1 MKKNVRLILTA
12 LVIYI
17 VILGLLLLAE
27 SGAPNAT
34 IKNVGDALWYSLI
47 TLTTVGYGDL
57 SPVTGLGRVLGLI
70 FALCSLGVLT
80 AIIGVGLRL
89 IGGMFIPRLRLRL
102 GRNRRWYAFSFESE
116 DAAALA
122 RALSGDDSEC
132 LLIFPEEKQGYVDG
146 GNVVRM
152 NFDSAGL
159 KKMRG
164 GTEGLSVFCVW
175 GYPVQIVVIFTYILL
190 SKNKYSRLWN

>member
-1 MKKNVRLILTA
+1 MKKNIRLILIA
-12 LVIYI
+12 LVIY
-17 VILGLLLLAE
+17 VLILGLLVIAE
-27 SGAPNAT
+27 SRAPDAT
-34 IKNVGDALWYSLI
+34 IHSIWDAVWYSLI

-57 SPVTGLGRVLGLI
+57 SPVTGLGRVLGMI
-70 FALCSLGVLT
+70 FALCSLGILT

-122 RALSGDDSEC
+122 KSLVRNDPDC
-132 LLIFPEEKQGYVDG
+132 MLIFPEERQGHIEG

-152 NFDSAGL
+152 DFDPPEMQKL
-159 KKMRG
+159 RK
-164 GTEGLSVFCVW
+164 GTE
-175 GYPVQIVVIFTYILL
+175 
-190 SKNKYSRLWN
+190 